1 MSTMKKPSPRWRQ
14 WLVQTVF
21 HHLGWNPMAV
31 CIFLHVKHSC
41 PINHLLTTTC
51 QNHKN
56 CQRNTFKCLFHA
68 LLRSQVSWP
77 HLQAHTHTHIF
88 KDPFFRTTRVILYQ
102 KGKTNLDFTKE
113 RDHVCTSLQ
122 TDNHGSTPPL
132 SFLQVRCPSCH
143 PTNSVKALKA
153 PNLQVVDYIIW
164 LRCLPLA
171 VILNLSETTAY
182 KWKINNFKSSV
193 YFWHL
198 KYMH

>member
-1 MSTMKKPSPRWRQ
+1 MIKEAWWS
-14 WLVQTVF
+14 
-21 HHLGWNPMAV
+21 GWVWVGECSFWYRPTRVVPDQRPLNGR
-31 CIFLHVKHSC
+31 CCCCCYSGLKSLDLIYKLTHT
-41 PINHLLTTTC
+41 LLTI
-51 QNHKN
+51 
-56 CQRNTFKCLFHA
+56 LFSGLPGSSCTRKVKPIWI
-68 LLRSQVSWP
+68 LL
-77 HLQAHTHTHIF
+77 
-88 KDPFFRTTRVILYQ
+88 
-102 KGKTNLDFTKE
+102 KE

-143 PTNSVKALKA
+143 PTKSVKALKA

-171 VILNLSETTAY
+171 VVLNLSETTAY